1 VRDRGSRC
9 LNGRGG
15 TINNEDEDLPE
26 MQLKVDECF
35 DDLDIGESKVKRS
48 VSRLKLIHR
57 DAESG
62 RTN

>member
-1 VRDRGSRC
+1 MMHLRDRGSRC

-35 DDLDIGESKVKRS
+35 DDLDIGESKKVKRS
-48 VSRLKLIHR
+48 VSRL
-57 DAESG
+57 
-62 RTN
+62 